1 MKRQISNNRADLQF
15 LYQKLVNK
23 LIVEPYEKKHFEKQR
38 IQFIELL
45 EQYYIYTL
53 YHTKINKISLL
64 NKTNIILQTTTDLYT
79 EYKLLEGEL
88 YYIDKINVDL
98 INKCNANKLNEYNN
112 IISKIKGNSDIKK
125 DTKIIDIIKTYLNT
139 NELHKINNLIAEQK
153 QQQNEYI
160 NYIIM
165 ELP

>member
-1 MKRQISNNRADLQF
+1 M
-15 LYQKLVNK
+15 
-23 LIVEPYEKKHFEKQR
+23 
-38 IQFIELL
+38 

-139 NELHKINNLIAEQK
+139 NELHKINNLITEQK

-165 ELP
+165 ELT